1 MTGVS
6 WDPDLDIAADPP
18 SSDFPLGIGRP
29 KGYSFAE
36 QLANH
41 RDIARARMRVERDFE
56 PLTAPQ
62 IVLGAYFEGN
72 LRPDHLARCT
82 EAERATLWGMK
93 YRGLRKAIE
102 DFEERAASRGHRVDA
117 VLHPGGAAPTPREGS

>member
-6 WDPDLDIAADPP
+6 WDPALDTADDPP

-29 KGYSFAE
+29 KGYSFEE

-41 RDIARARMRVERDFE
+41 RDIARTRMRVERDFE

-62 IVLGAYFEGN
+62 IVLGAYFDGN
-72 LRPDHLARCT
+72 LRDEHLARCT
-82 EAERATLWGMK
+82 EAERVELWGLK
-93 YRGLRKAIE
+93 YRGLRVAIE
-102 DFEERAASRGHRVDA
+102 RFEE
-117 VLHPGGAAPTPREGS
+117 GS